1 MKIVSADK
9 RERILA
15 AHRLWPRLP
24 GSALAT
30 IADAS
35 QSYVSEVLKAD
46 TNADTLEGEQG

>member
-1 MKIVSADK
+1 LKIVSADK

-24 GSALAT
+24 GAALAI

-35 QSYVSEVLKAD
+35 PSYVSEVLKAD
-46 TNADTLEGEQG
+46 TNTDTLEEEQG